1 MEEKLRLHQELCRE
15 LSEVYQKKNTAYGD
29 SFGKSFRDWVVTAYG
44 DSFGKSF
51 RDWVVT
57 AAAVRLEDKF
67 NRFINLARH
76 PEIDPG
82 DEQITDTLMDMANYC
97 LMTCVELEVQKK

>member
-29 SFGKSFRDWVVTAYG
+29 SFGKSFRDWG
-44 DSFGKSF
+44 
-51 RDWVVT
+51 VT